1 MVDIDTLLTMLV
13 SRGGSDLHLVSNDPP
28 RMRIYGD
35 LEAISEDT
43 LSAKELLEQMM
54 KIMPP
59 RSKAIFEKEDNADFA
74 YSIEGTGRFRVNAFR
89 HLNGVGSIYRSI
101 PAETASL
108 EDLSMPEILASI
120 TRQKA
125 GMILVTGKTGSGKST
140 TLAAMVNEINN
151 SLKGHILTI
160 EDPVEFVHE
169 QKNCLMSQRE
179 VGQHAKSFASALHSA
194 LREDPD
200 VILVGE
206 MRDLET
212 MSLAVTAAE
221 TGIMVLGT
229 LHTNSAASTVDR
241 IINAFPTNKQD
252 HIRTMLST
260 SLRAV
265 ISQQLIKN
273 KDGNG
278 RAAAVE
284 IMVNTPAM
292 ANIIREGK
300 TDQIDNSIQGGRSF
314 GMQSMDTAIKKLLN
328 DEKITPEAAFES
340 ANDKSQ
346 FTQYLKKTNTASAS
360 NSPQI

>member
-1 MVDIDTLLTMLV
+1 MVDIETLLEMLV
-13 SRGGSDLHLVSNDPP
+13 ARGGSDLHLLSGDPA
-28 RMRIYGD
+28 RMRVLGD
-35 LEAISEDT
+35 LEAISEDK
-43 LSAKELLEQMM
+43 LSAKELLEPLMN
-54 KIMPP
+54 IMPP
-59 RSKAIFEKEDNADFA
+59 RSRNIFEQEDNADFA
-74 YSIEGTGRFRVNAFR
+74 YSIEGCGRFRANAFR
-89 HLNGVGSIYRSI
+89 HLNGVGAIFRSI
-101 PAETASL
+101 PMETASL
-108 EDLSMPEILASI
+108 DELSMPEILTSI
-120 TRQKA
+120 SKQKA

-140 TLAAMVNEINN
+140 TLAAIVNEINL

-179 VGQHAKSFASALHSA
+179 VGEHAHSFASALHSA

-221 TGIMVLGT
+221 TGILVLGT
-229 LHTNSAASTVDR
+229 LHTNSASDTVDR
-241 IINAFPTNKQD
+241 IINSFPTNKQD

-265 ISQQLIKN
+265 ISQQLVKT
-273 KDGNG
+273 KDGNS

-284 IMVNTPAM
+284 IMVNTPAV

-300 TDQIDNSIQGGRSF
+300 TDQVDNSIQSGRNF
-314 GMQSMDTAIKKLLN
+314 GMQSMDSALKKLLT
-328 DEKITPEAAFES
+328 DDKITPQAAFDA

-346 FTQYLKKTNTASAS
+346 FMQFLKKDNEGAA
-360 NSPQI
+360 

>member
-1 MVDIDTLLTMLV
+1 MTDIDTLLEMLV
-13 SRGGSDLHLVSNDPP
+13 ARGGSDLHLVSGDPP
-28 RMRIYGD
+28 RMRIFGD
-35 LEAISEDT
+35 LEAISEEK
-43 LSAKELLEQMM
+43 LSAKELLEPILN
-54 KIMPP
+54 IMPT
-59 RSKAIFEKEDNADFA
+59 RSRNIFEKEDNADFA
-74 YSIEGTGRFRVNAFR
+74 HSIEGTGRFRVNAFR
-89 HLNGVGSIYRSI
+89 HLNGVGAIFRSI
-101 PAETASL
+101 PIDTASL
-108 EDLSMPEILASI
+108 EDLSMPEIMTSI
-120 TRQKA
+120 SKQKA

-140 TLAAMVNEINN
+140 TLAAIVNEINT

-179 VGQHAKSFASALHSA
+179 VGEHAKSFASALHSA

-221 TGIMVLGT
+221 TGILVLGT

-260 SLRAV
+260 SLRSV
-265 ISQQLIKN
+265 ISQQLIKT

-284 IMVNTPAM
+284 IMVNTPAI

-328 DEKITPEAAFES
+328 DEKITPEAAFEA

-346 FTQYLKKTNTASAS
+346 FMQYLKKTDATV
-360 NSPQI
+360 

>member
-1 MVDIDTLLTMLV
+1 MVDIDTLLEMLV
-13 SRGGSDLHLVSNDPP
+13 ARGGSDLHLVSGDPP
-28 RMRIYGD
+28 RMRVYGD
-35 LEAISEDT
+35 LEAISEEK
-43 LSAKELLEQMM
+43 LNAKELLEPLLSL
-54 KIMPP
+54 MPS
-59 RSKAIFEKEDNADFA
+59 RSRNIFEKEDNADFA
-74 YSIEGTGRFRVNAFR
+74 YSIENTGRFRVNAFR
-89 HLNGVGSIYRSI
+89 HLNGIGGIFRSI
-101 PAETASL
+101 PMETVSL
-108 EDLSMPEILASI
+108 EDLSMPEILTSI
-120 TRQKA
+120 SKQKA

-140 TLAAMVNEINN
+140 TLAAIVNEINTT
-151 SLKGHILTI
+151 LKGHILTI

-169 QKNCLMSQRE
+169 QKHCLMSQRE
-179 VGQHAKSFASALHSA
+179 VGEHAKSFATALHSA

-221 TGIMVLGT
+221 TGILVLGN
-229 LHTNSAASTVDR
+229 LHTNSASSTVDR

-265 ISQQLIKN
+265 ISQQLIKT

-284 IMVNTPAM
+284 IMVNTSAV

-300 TDQIDNSIQGGRSF
+300 TDQIDNSIQGGRKF
-314 GMQSMDTAIKKLLN
+314 GMQSMDTAIKKLLT
-328 DEKITPEAAFES
+328 DEKISPQAAFDA
-340 ANDKSQ
+340 ANEKSQ
-346 FTQYLKKTNTASAS
+346 FMQFLKNADEAT
-360 NSPQI
+360 

>member
-1 MVDIDTLLTMLV
+1 MIDIDTLLEMLV
-13 SRGGSDLHLVSNDPP
+13 ARGGSDLHLVSGDPP
-28 RMRIYGD
+28 RMRVFGD
-35 LEAISEDT
+35 LETISEDKI
-43 LSAKELLEQMM
+43 SAKELLDPLLNL
-54 KIMPP
+54 MPT
-59 RSKAIFEKEDNADFA
+59 RSRNVFEKEDNADFA
-74 YSIEGTGRFRVNAFR
+74 HSIEGTGRFRVNAFR
-89 HLNGVGSIYRSI
+89 HLNGVGAIFRSI
-101 PAETASL
+101 PMETASL
-108 EDLSMPEILASI
+108 EDLSMPEVMASI
-120 TRQKA
+120 SKQKS

-140 TLAAMVNEINN
+140 TLAAVVNEINTT
-151 SLKGHILTI
+151 LKGHILTI
-160 EDPVEFVHE
+160 EDPVEFIHK
-169 QKNCLMSQRE
+169 QKNCLLSQRE
-179 VGQHAKSFASALHSA
+179 VGEHAKSFASALHSA

-221 TGIMVLGT
+221 TGILVLGT
-229 LHTNSAASTVDR
+229 LHTNSASSTVDR

-265 ISQQLIKN
+265 ISQQLIKI
-273 KDGNG
+273 KEGNG

-284 IMVNTPAM
+284 IMVNTPAI

-300 TDQIDNSIQGGRSF
+300 TDQIDNSIQGGRNF

-328 DEKITPEAAFES
+328 DEKITPQAAFDA

-346 FTQYLKKTNTASAS
+346 FMQFIKNADTAS
-360 NSPQI
+360 

>member
-1 MVDIDTLLTMLV
+1 MVEIDTLLEMLV
-13 SRGGSDLHLVSNDPP
+13 ARSGSDLHLVSGDPP
-28 RMRIYGD
+28 RMRVYGD
-35 LEAISEDT
+35 LETISEDR
-43 LSAKELLEQMM
+43 LSAKELLEPVLN
-54 KIMPP
+54 IMPA
-59 RSKAIFEKEDNADFA
+59 RSRTIFEKDDNADFA
-74 YSIEGTGRFRVNAFR
+74 HSIEGTGRFRVNAFR
-89 HLNGVGSIYRSI
+89 HLNGVGAIFRAI

-108 EDLSMPEILASI
+108 EDLAMPEVLNSI
-120 TRQKA
+120 SKQKS

-140 TLAAMVNEINN
+140 TLAAMVNEINIT
-151 SLKGHILTI
+151 LKGHILTI
-160 EDPVEFVHE
+160 EDPVEFVHV
-169 QKNCLMSQRE
+169 QKNCLLSQRE

-221 TGIMVLGT
+221 TGILVLGT
-229 LHTNSAASTVDR
+229 LHTNSASSTVDR

-265 ISQQLIKN
+265 ISQQLIKT
-273 KDGNG
+273 KEGNG

-284 IMVNTPAM
+284 IMVNTPAV

-314 GMQSMDTAIKKLLN
+314 GMQSMDIAIKKLLN
-328 DEKITPEAAFES
+328 DDKITPQAAFDA

-346 FTQYLKKTNTASAS
+346 FTQFLKNSDAAS
-360 NSPQI
+360 

>member
-1 MVDIDTLLTMLV
+1 MVDIDTLLEMLV
-13 SRGGSDLHLVSNDPP
+13 ARGGSDLHLVSNDPP
-28 RMRIYGD
+28 RMRVFGD

-54 KIMPP
+54 NIMPM
-59 RSKAIFEKEDNADFA
+59 RSKAVFEKEDNADFA
-74 YSIEGTGRFRVNAFR
+74 YSIEGTGRFRVNSFR
-89 HLNGVGSIYRSI
+89 HLNGVGCIFRSI

-108 EDLSMPEILASI
+108 EDLNMPEILASV

-265 ISQQLIKN
+265 ISQQLIKT

-284 IMVNTPAM
+284 IMINTPAM

-314 GMQSMDTAIKKLLN
+314 GMQSMDTAIKKLLSE
-328 DEKITPEAAFES
+328 EKITPEAAFEA

-346 FTQYLKKTNTASAS
+346 FTQYFKNTNTASPAA
-360 NSPQI
+360 

>member
-1 MVDIDTLLTMLV
+1 MVEIDTLLEMLV
-13 SRGGSDLHLVSNDPP
+13 ARGGSDLHLVSGDPP
-28 RMRIYGD
+28 RMRVYGD
-35 LEAISEDT
+35 LEAISEDK
-43 LSAKELLEQMM
+43 LSAKELLEPLLN
-54 KIMPP
+54 IMPI
-59 RSKAIFEKEDNADFA
+59 RSRNAFEKVDNADFA
-74 YSIEGTGRFRVNAFR
+74 HSIDGTGRFRVNAFR
-89 HLNGVGSIYRSI
+89 HLNGVGGIFRSI
-101 PAETASL
+101 PMETASL
-108 EDLSMPEILASI
+108 EDLSMPEIMTSI
-120 TRQKA
+120 SKQKA

-140 TLAAMVNEINN
+140 TLAAIVNEIN
-151 SLKGHILTI
+151 STLKGHILTI
-160 EDPVEFVHE
+160 EDPVEFIHE
-169 QKNCLMSQRE
+169 QKHCLMSQRE
-179 VGQHAKSFASALHSA
+179 VGEHAKTFATALHSA

-221 TGIMVLGT
+221 TGILVLGT
-229 LHTNSAASTVDR
+229 LHTNSASSTVDR

-265 ISQQLIKN
+265 ISQQLIKT

-284 IMVNTPAM
+284 IMVNTPAV

-300 TDQIDNSIQGGRSF
+300 TDQIDNSIQGGRNF
-314 GMQSMDTAIKKLLN
+314 GMQSMDTAIKNLLT
-328 DEKITPEAAFES
+328 DEKITPQAAFDA

-346 FTQYLKKTNTASAS
+346 FMQFLKKADAAT
-360 NSPQI
+360 

>member
-1 MVDIDTLLTMLV
+1 MVDINTLLEMLV
-13 SRGGSDLHLVSNDPP
+13 ARGGSDLHLVSGDPP
-28 RMRIYGD
+28 RMRVFGD
-35 LEAISEDT
+35 LEAISEDL
-43 LSAKELLEQMM
+43 LSAKELLDPLMN
-54 KIMPP
+54 IMPV
-59 RSKAIFEKEDNADFA
+59 RSRTIFENEDNADFA
-74 YSIEGTGRFRVNAFR
+74 HSIEGTGRFRVNAFR
-89 HLNGVGSIYRSI
+89 HLNGVGAIFRSI

-108 EDLSMPEILASI
+108 EDLSMPDILTTISK
-120 TRQKA
+120 QKS

-140 TLAAMVNEINN
+140 TLAAIVNEINI

-169 QKNCLMSQRE
+169 QKNCLLSQRE
-179 VGQHAKSFASALHSA
+179 VGEHAKSFATALHSA

-221 TGIMVLGT
+221 TGILVLGT
-229 LHTNSAASTVDR
+229 LHTNSASSTVDR
-241 IINAFPTNKQD
+241 IINAFPNNKQD

-260 SLRAV
+260 SLRSV
-265 ISQQLIKN
+265 ISQQLIKT

-284 IMVNTPAM
+284 IMVNTPAV

-300 TDQIDNSIQGGRSF
+300 TDQIDNSIQGGRNF
-314 GMQSMDTAIKKLLN
+314 GMQSMDTAIKKLLT
-328 DEKITPEAAFES
+328 DDRITPEAAFEA

-346 FTQYLKKTNTASAS
+346 FTQYLKKTSAAT
-360 NSPQI
+360 

>member
-1 MVDIDTLLTMLV
+1 MADIDTLLEMLV
-13 SRGGSDLHLVSNDPP
+13 ARGGSDLHLVSGDPP
-28 RMRIYGD
+28 RMRVFGD
-35 LEAISEDT
+35 LEAISEEK
-43 LSAKELLEQMM
+43 LSAKELLEPILN
-54 KIMPP
+54 IMPT
-59 RSKAIFEKEDNADFA
+59 RSRNIFEKEDNADFA
-74 YSIEGTGRFRVNAFR
+74 HSIEGTGRFRVNAFR
-89 HLNGVGSIYRSI
+89 HLNGVGAIFRSI
-101 PAETASL
+101 PIDTASL
-108 EDLSMPEILASI
+108 EDLSMPEIMTSI
-120 TRQKA
+120 SKQKA

-140 TLAAMVNEINN
+140 TLAAIVNEINT

-179 VGQHAKSFASALHSA
+179 VGEHAKSFASALHSA

-221 TGIMVLGT
+221 TGILVLGT

-260 SLRAV
+260 SLRSV
-265 ISQQLIKN
+265 ISQQLIKT

-284 IMVNTPAM
+284 IMVNTPAI

-328 DEKITPEAAFES
+328 DEKITPEAAFEA

-346 FTQYLKKTNTASAS
+346 FMQYLKKTDATV
-360 NSPQI
+360 